1 MLNQRQEDYA
11 QLLYKGVKQIKAY
24 EEAGFSINST
34 PETIAANAS
43 RLANSDK
50 IVARLQELNAPM
62 VEVLQSTKAKKLQI
76 LEKIYAHEPNSE
88 TITAQ
93 VTIKAVAEHNK
104 MAGDYAP
111 EKHAVLGD
119 IEITIVHKDKGG

>member
-24 EEAGFSINST
+24 EEAGFSTNST
-34 PETIAANAS
+34 PEVIASNAS

-50 IVARLQELNAPM
+50 IVTRLTELNAPV
-62 VEVLQSTKAKKLQI
+62 VEVLQSNKAKKLAV
-76 LEKIYAHEPNSE
+76 LEKLYLHDPHPE
-88 TITAQ
+88 TITGMV
-93 VTIKAVAEHNK
+93 VTRAIAEHNK
-104 MAGDYAP
+104 MEGDYAP

-119 IEITIVHKDKGG
+119 IEITIVHRDK

>member
-1 MLNQRQEDYA
+1 MNQRQEDYA
-11 QLLYKGVKQIKAY
+11 QLLYNGVKQIKAY
-24 EEAGFSINST
+24 QEAGFSVNGT
-34 PETIAANAS
+34 PETVAANAS

-50 IVARLQELNAPM
+50 IIARLRELNAP
-62 VEVLQSTKAKKLQI
+62 VIAEIQSKKEEKLGI
-76 LEKIYAHEPNSE
+76 LEDIYKHKPDPE

-93 VTIKAVAEHNK
+93 VTIKALSEHNK

-119 IEITIVHKDKGG
+119 IEITIVHKDK